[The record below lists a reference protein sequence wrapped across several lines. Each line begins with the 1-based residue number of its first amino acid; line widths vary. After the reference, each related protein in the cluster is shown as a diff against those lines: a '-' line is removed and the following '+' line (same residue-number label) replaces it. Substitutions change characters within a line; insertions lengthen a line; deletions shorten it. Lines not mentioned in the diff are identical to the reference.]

1 MAAPVLVIGA
11 VVSVQLGSATATTL
25 FDQVGPAGA
34 VLYRLMTAAIILI
47 AIWRP
52 RPLEAGR
59 DGLVLAVA
67 FGVALA
73 GMNLCFYESLDR
85 IPLGDVT
92 VLQSGVNDGDAVV
105 VNGHLQLTNGARVA
119 VRAAKKAGS

>member
-1 MAAPVLVIGA
+1 M
-11 VVSVQLGSATATTL
+11 VSVQLGSAAATPL

-34 VLYRLMTAAIILI
+34 VLYRLLTAAILLI

-67 FGVALA
+67 FGVELA
-73 GMNLCFYESLDR
+73 GMNLCF
-85 IPLGDVT
+85 
-92 VLQSGVNDGDAVV
+92 
-105 VNGHLQLTNGARVA
+105 
-119 VRAAKKAGS
+119 

>member
-1 MAAPVLVIGA
+1 MIGA

-34 VLYRLMTAAIILI
+34 VLYRLLFAAILLL

-52 RPLEAGR
+52 GPLQAGR
-59 DGLVLAVA
+59 KGLVLAGA

-73 GMNLCFYESLDR
+73 EMNLCF
-85 IPLGDVT
+85 
-92 VLQSGVNDGDAVV
+92 
-105 VNGHLQLTNGARVA
+105 
-119 VRAAKKAGS
+119 